1 MSAERCDML
10 AFVIAL
16 HDEANGVDIHPQA
29 RAVVETY
36 FAQMFEDLNDVHRV
50 VHLMNL
56 VRHRLADEMRWHA
69 EIEVADSPTSAVADL
84 AWGAVTA
91 GIPVEY
97 RSLGDG

>member
-16 HDEANGVDIHPQA
+16 HDETNGVDIHPQA

-56 VRHRLADEMRWHA
+56 VRHKLADEMRWHP
-69 EIEVADSPTSAVADL
+69 EIEVADNPTSAVA
-84 AWGAVTA
+84 AVLRRRA
-91 GIPVEY
+91 DEIQA
-97 RSLGDG
+97 RR